1 MRPLAI
7 IFKKNGGQAV
17 IRGNICACRG
27 GGDTHEALGFRN
39 PGSNEFSAQAVKTT
53 KPAFGANDE
62 RFEATLL
69 NKNAPFKYPSPTNAL
84 ISTNS
89 RNLRSS
95 VDSANRAQYVTYS
108 HIVKSAV
115 TPAPYNVIPI
125 ERLLQIQ
132 TRALTHYAVNLL
144 KNKFE
149 NDFLQDRLIS
159 LTTVTFFGDESL
171 KNLQTFDLQITQKY
185 KLNKSAERPL
195 YIVQNAKPSLS
206 QLLPETEIREEIR
219 EGISEYEKNFL
230 FNANLLS
237 VSIEESLIGC
247 SAYEKLI
254 TLEHVIVTLETL
266 TYEEFSVLML
276 TGLAPQLGVSDA
288 TE

>member
-1 MRPLAI
+1 MR
-7 IFKKNGGQAV
+7 V
-17 IRGNICACRG
+17 RGK
-27 GGDTHEALGFRN
+27 THEALGSRN
-39 PGSNEFSAQAVKTT
+39 PGSNESSAQAVKTT

-95 VDSANRAQYVTYS
+95 VDLANRAQYVTYL
-108 HIVKSAV
+108 HIVKNAV
-115 TPAPYNVIPI
+115 TPAPYNVVPI
-125 ERLLQIQ
+125 GRLLQIQ

-159 LTTVTFFGDESL
+159 LTTVTFFDDESL

-185 KLNKSAERPL
+185 KLNKSAKRPL
-195 YIVQNAKPSLS
+195 YIVQTLSLVCRNCFPKPKYA
-206 QLLPETEIREEIR
+206 RE
-219 EGISEYEKNFL
+219 
-230 FNANLLS
+230 
-237 VSIEESLIGC
+237 
-247 SAYEKLI
+247 
-254 TLEHVIVTLETL
+254 
-266 TYEEFSVLML
+266 
-276 TGLAPQLGVSDA
+276 
-288 TE
+288 

>member
-1 MRPLAI
+1 MSHQFFFVTFWQSFSKKTAVRPLLEET
-7 IFKKNGGQAV
+7 FV
-17 IRGNICACRG
+17 RVRGK
-27 GGDTHEALGFRN
+27 THEALGSRN
-39 PGSNEFSAQAVKTT
+39 PGSNESSAQAVKTT

-95 VDSANRAQYVTYS
+95 VDLANRAQYVTYL
-108 HIVKSAV
+108 HIVKNAV
-115 TPAPYNVIPI
+115 TPAPYNVVPI
-125 ERLLQIQ
+125 GRLLQIQ

-159 LTTVTFFGDESL
+159 LTTVTFFDDESL

-185 KLNKSAERPL
+185 KLNKSAKRPL
-195 YIVQNAKPSLS
+195 YIVQTLSLVCRNCFPKPKYA
-206 QLLPETEIREEIR
+206 RE
-219 EGISEYEKNFL
+219 
-230 FNANLLS
+230 
-237 VSIEESLIGC
+237 
-247 SAYEKLI
+247 
-254 TLEHVIVTLETL
+254 
-266 TYEEFSVLML
+266 
-276 TGLAPQLGVSDA
+276 
-288 TE
+288 

>member
-1 MRPLAI
+1 MR
-7 IFKKNGGQAV
+7 V
-17 IRGNICACRG
+17 RGK
-27 GGDTHEALGFRN
+27 THEALGSRN
-39 PGSNEFSAQAVKTT
+39 PGSNESSAQAVKTT

-95 VDSANRAQYVTYS
+95 VDLANRAQYVTYL
-108 HIVKSAV
+108 HIVKNAV
-115 TPAPYNVIPI
+115 TPAPYNVVPI
-125 ERLLQIQ
+125 GRLLQIQ

-144 KNKFE
+144 KNKIE

-254 TLEHVIVTLETL
+254 TLEHVIVTLEAL
-266 TYEEFSVLML
+266 TYEEFSV
-276 TGLAPQLGVSDA
+276 
-288 TE
+288 